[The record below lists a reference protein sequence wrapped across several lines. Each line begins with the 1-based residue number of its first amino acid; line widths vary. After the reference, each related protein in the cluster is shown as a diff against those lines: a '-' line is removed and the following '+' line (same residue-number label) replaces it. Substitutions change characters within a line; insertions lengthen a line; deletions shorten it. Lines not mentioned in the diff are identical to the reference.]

1 MAKKIGIIGGGIAG
15 TALGYNLSLYGDEA
29 EIHIFEKDESAAEP
43 QQNLQAQFV
52 CSTIH

>member
-15 TALGYNLSLYGDEA
+15 TALGYNLSL
-29 EIHIFEKDESAAEP
+29 KQKSMSLRKTESAAEP